1 MFESFDSGNREF
13 DPQQF
18 VAWDAECSADLE
30 PNNCITLI
38 GRDSYGLEVEMSGYV
53 AVDKDLLD
61 AEAFL
66 ASLYPQL

>member
-1 MFESFDSGNREF
+1 MFESFDSASREI
-13 DPQQF
+13 DLEQF
-18 VAWDAECSADLE
+18 VAWDVDGSAEVE

>member
-1 MFESFDSGNREF
+1 MFDSFDSGSREF
-13 DPQQF
+13 DPEQF
-18 VAWDAECSADLE
+18 VGWDVEGSADQE

-38 GRDSYGLEVEMSGYV
+38 GRESYGLEVEMSGYV